1 MKLRI
6 LLLACLLTLSN
17 QLFSNS
23 SIYILYDFS
32 SSYHNPD
39 DQALV
44 IKNED
49 VLIKLN
55 TFIQKLYPTLPA
67 PINVTVIPIREVG
80 LTGGS
85 VHRFCLQMSVF
96 ASAQGTSCVA
106 KKKDLSVEL
115 REMEQRIK
123 KYPVYGNT
131 DISGALKQTE
141 LYMKTQPDS
150 KENVIV
156 IFSDMAEYQMK
167 GVKNA
172 DYNLND
178 SKVLIVWRSVFY
190 GQDTGQDLARIGNWI
205 DKFKDS
211 GAKKVIAQYE
221 EGFWATN
228 SVNTLRK

>member
-1 MKLRI
+1 
-6 LLLACLLTLSN
+6 
-17 QLFSNS
+17 
-23 SIYILYDFS
+23 
-32 SSYHNPD
+32 
-39 DQALV
+39 
-44 IKNED
+44 
-49 VLIKLN
+49 
-55 TFIQKLYPTLPA
+55 
-67 PINVTVIPIREVG
+67 
-80 LTGGS
+80 
-85 VHRFCLQMSVF
+85 
-96 ASAQGTSCVA
+96 
-106 KKKDLSVEL
+106 
-115 REMEQRIK
+115 MEQRIK

-156 IFSDMAEYQMK
+156 IFSDMAEYQMQ